1 MKSLSFPDMFNNATT
16 RTLSDHEATVS
27 NLKLLLKSDKN
38 GLFGDPY
45 FGTNLKKLLF
55 EPNNVVLQDIVIDDI
70 YTAIL
75 QFMPQIRIERKNIS
89 IVSSGPAFVILFTAC
104 AEMVGII
111 QGRVI
116 VIYPVAI
123 LIRDCRELEPTVFF
137 FGILLHSRSVFSVA
151 GFFPAVSLAIPVRIH
166 KRIIAA

>member
-1 MKSLSFPDMFNNATT
+1 MVFRTVAYGIVAGFPA
-16 RTLSDHEATVS
+16 L
-27 NLKLLLKSDKN
+27 
-38 GLFGDPY
+38 
-45 FGTNLKKLLF
+45 
-55 EPNNVVLQDIVIDDI
+55 
-70 YTAIL
+70 
-75 QFMPQIRIERKNIS
+75 
-89 IVSSGPAFVILFTAC
+89 VILFPSCTDVIGVVQC
-104 AEMVGII
+104 
-111 QGRVI
+111 RVI